1 MSEGFPFWVWLFGG
15 LALCAA
21 ETIIPGAFL
30 IWIGAAGLV
39 ARPPRLTSIRCRSR
53 RRRSSSP
60 RSLRFWPWWE
70 DGSMVRS
77 RRKDLLQREVA
88 PRRWSVMSISSI
100 QPIERG
106 FGRIRVGDSVW
117 RVSGP
122 DLPAGAK
129 VRVVSAEG
137 GADLHVE
144 KA

>member
-1 MSEGFPFWVWLFGG
+1 MSEGYPFWVWLIAG
-15 LALCAA
+15 LVLCAA

-30 IWIGAAGLV
+30 IWIGAAGLALGLVDYLYPLSFEAQALIFAALAAVLVLAGKRLYGSV
-39 ARPPRLTSIRCRSR
+39 AARGPPPALSR
-53 RRRSSSP
+53 AEALIGHEYFLDS
-60 RSLRFWPWWE
+60 
-70 DGSMVRS
+70 
-77 RRKDLLQREVA
+77 A
-88 PRRWSVMSISSI
+88 
-100 QPIERG
+100 IERG
-106 FGRIRVGDSVW
+106 FGRMRVGDSVW